1 MPKEEKILVEGTVSE
16 ALPGAEFK
24 VQLASGAEILAKIA
38 GRLRQHRIRVML
50 NDIVQV
56 ELSPYDVTRG
66 IIVYRGK
73 KRKDEDT
80 EEEAKS
86 A

>member
-1 MPKEEKILVEGTVSE
+1 MPKEEKILVEGVVSE

-24 VQLASGAEILAKIA
+24 VQLESGVEILAKIA
-38 GRLRQHRIRVML
+38 GKLRQNRIRVL
-50 NDIVQV
+50 LHDPVQV

-73 KRKDEDT
+73 KKPVEDS
-80 EEEAKS
+80 EAS
-86 A
+86 TDQ